1 MNLEQKLGFDQIRQ
15 SIKMR
20 CSTGYAQN
28 RAETEE
34 VSYNPQT
41 IEKRLALT
49 DEMRLVAM
57 FETKF
62 PQGEFTDCTQFLK
75 ALTAEF
81 SCISVENLR
90 RLQNFLESLRQV
102 LSFLKNT
109 KPEQYPNIKQLAA
122 PIQYFPEV
130 SRRIDSIL
138 DKKGEIKDSASEE
151 LAKIRRELSSTQNS
165 ISRKVQSIFKK
176 AQSEGVADEDASISV
191 RDGKLLIP
199 VSTSNKRG
207 LPGLVFDESSSGK
220 TVFVEPLEVVEMNN
234 KVRELHFA
242 EQREIAR
249 ILADFTDFLRPYLP
263 DIQEGARFIG
273 EVDFIRAKAEAA
285 GVMQAGKP
293 IISKDGVLRISN
305 GRHPLLE
312 ATLQKE
318 KKQIVPLSLEIN
330 KLKHILV
337 ISGPNAGGKSVCL
350 KTVGILQYMF
360 QWGMLVPCSEV
371 SEFPVFNKIF
381 IDIGDEQSIENDL
394 STYSSHL
401 MNMKNVLK
409 NADEKSLVLIDEFGA
424 GTEPAAG
431 GAIAETILEELDGRD
446 VYGIITTHYTNL
458 KVYAQNSSGTING
471 AMQFDSAKIQPL
483 YKLEL
488 GVPGNSFAF
497 ELARKM
503 GLPENIVHQAEEK
516 AGESFVDLER
526 QLRAISKNRRKLDEK
541 LARIKNTDKNL
552 ESVTERYAQELSDI
566 KETKK
571 QIIQQAKDEAQQ
583 ILAAANKKI
592 EATIREIRENQAEK
606 ERTKLVREDLKKF
619 NESLGQQRDS
629 KQDRKIQAKMEQL
642 VARKKRQEERK
653 ERNLQHAM
661 QQSAA
666 EAMRD
671 SLNSAN
677 GALQRGGKIVSGI
690 LEVGSKVKIKGSDLI
705 GEVMQIS
712 EKWINI
718 SVGDI
723 ISKVKKDSVEVI
735 SNKEFENVR
744 KSAPKPL
751 THNSLGID
759 ERKLNFKTEIDV
771 RGERLNDALDIVA
784 RYIDDAELVGA
795 SQVRIL
801 HGKGTGV
808 LKEEIRKFLKTIP
821 AVQSCADEDVRF
833 GGSGITIVQMK

>member
-20 CSTGYAQN
+20 CSTAYAQR

-34 VSYNPQT
+34 MSNNPQT
-41 IEKRLALT
+41 IEKRLALA

-62 PQGEFTDCTQFLK
+62 PQGEFTDCTAFLK
-75 ALTAEF
+75 ALEAEF

-90 RLQNFLESLRQV
+90 KLQMFLENLRQV
-102 LSFLKNT
+102 LSFLQNT
-109 KPEQYPNIKQLAA
+109 KEGQYPHLKELAS
-122 PIQYFPEV
+122 PVQFFPEV
-130 SRRIDSIL
+130 SRRIDAIL
-138 DKKGEIKDSASEE
+138 DKNGEIKDNASEE
-151 LAKIRRELSSTQNS
+151 LAKIRRELLSTQNS

-176 AQSEGVADEDASISV
+176 AQSEGVADEDATISV

-242 EQREIAR
+242 EQREIAK
-249 ILADFTDFLRPYLP
+249 ILAEFTDFLRPYLI
-263 DIQEGARFIG
+263 DIQGGARFIG
-273 EVDFIRAKAEAA
+273 EVDFIRAKAEVA

-293 IISKDGVLRISN
+293 IISRDGMLRISN

-312 ATLQKE
+312 AALRKE
-318 KKQIVPLSLEIN
+318 NKPIVPMTLEIN
-330 KLKHILV
+330 RKKHILI

-350 KTVGILQYMF
+350 KTVGILQYML

-371 SEFPVFNKIF
+371 SEFPVFNNIF

-401 MNMKNVLK
+401 MNMRNLLK
-409 NADEKSLVLIDEFGA
+409 NADGKSLVLIDEFGA

-431 GAIAETILEELDGRD
+431 GAIAETILEELDKRG
-446 VYGIITTHYTNL
+446 VYGVITTHYTNL
-458 KVYAQNSSGTING
+458 KVYAENSVGAING
-471 AMQFDSAKIQPL
+471 AMLFDSARIQPL
-483 YKLEL
+483 YKLEI

-516 AGESFVDLER
+516 AGENFVDLER
-526 QLRAISKNRRKLDEK
+526 QLRMISKNRRKLDEK
-541 LARIKNTDKNL
+541 LARIKNTDKTL
-552 ESVTERYAQELSDI
+552 EDVTERYAQELSDI

-571 QIIQQAKDEAQQ
+571 KIIEQAKEEAQQ
-583 ILAAANKKI
+583 ILASANKKI
-592 EATIREIRENQAEK
+592 EATIKEIREAQAEK
-606 ERTKLVREDLKKF
+606 EKTKEVRENLKKF
-619 NESLGQQRDS
+619 NESLEQKKDS

-642 VARKKRQEERK
+642 IARKRRQEERK
-653 ERNLQHAM
+653 ERNLQHAVN
-661 QQSAA
+661 QGAVGGAA
-666 EAMRD
+666 KGAE
-671 SLNSAN
+671 N
-677 GALQRGGKIVSGI
+677 GKSVGNKKVLTLQT
-690 LEVGSKVKIKGSDLI
+690 GSKVRIKGSDLI
-705 GEVMQIS
+705 GEVMQIG
-712 EKWINI
+712 EKWVSI

-723 ISKVKKDSVEVI
+723 ISKVKRDTVEVI
-735 SNKEFENVR
+735 SNKEFEAGH
-744 KSAPKPL
+744 KSVPKPL

-771 RGERLNDALDIVA
+771 RGERLSDALDIVA

-808 LKEEIRKFLKTIP
+808 LKEEIRKFLKTLP
-821 AVQSCADEDVRF
+821 SVQSCADEDVRF
-833 GGSGITIVQMK
+833 GGSGITIVKMKD

>member
-1 MNLEQKLGFDQIRQ
+1 
-15 SIKMR
+15 
-20 CSTGYAQN
+20 
-28 RAETEE
+28 
-34 VSYNPQT
+34 
-41 IEKRLALT
+41 
-49 DEMRLVAM
+49 
-57 FETKF
+57 
-62 PQGEFTDCTQFLK
+62 
-75 ALTAEF
+75 
-81 SCISVENLR
+81 
-90 RLQNFLESLRQV
+90 
-102 LSFLKNT
+102 
-109 KPEQYPNIKQLAA
+109 
-122 PIQYFPEV
+122 
-130 SRRIDSIL
+130 
-138 DKKGEIKDSASEE
+138 
-151 LAKIRRELSSTQNS
+151 
-165 ISRKVQSIFKK
+165 
-176 AQSEGVADEDASISV
+176 
-191 RDGKLLIP
+191 
-199 VSTSNKRG
+199 
-207 LPGLVFDESSSGK
+207 
-220 TVFVEPLEVVEMNN
+220 
-234 KVRELHFA
+234 
-242 EQREIAR
+242 
-249 ILADFTDFLRPYLP
+249 
-263 DIQEGARFIG
+263 
-273 EVDFIRAKAEAA
+273 
-285 GVMQAGKP
+285 
-293 IISKDGVLRISN
+293 
-305 GRHPLLE
+305 LLE
-312 ATLQKE
+312 ATLRKE
-318 KKQIVPLSLEIN
+318 KKQIEPLSLEIN

-401 MNMKNVLK
+401 MNMKNMLK

-431 GAIAETILEELDGRD
+431 GAIAETILEELDKRG

-571 QIIQQAKDEAQQ
+571 KIIQQAKDEAQQ
-583 ILAAANKKI
+583 ILVAANKKI

-619 NESLGQQRDS
+619 NESLEQQKDS
-629 KQDRKIQAKMEQL
+629 KQDRNIQAKMEQL

-653 ERNLQHAM
+653 GRNMQHAV
-661 QQSAA
+661 QQSTA

-671 SLNSAN
+671 GLNFAH
-677 GALQRGGKIVSGI
+677 GALQEGKFVPGV
-690 LEVGSKVKIKGSDLI
+690 LQVGSKVKIKGSDLI

-723 ISKVKKDSVEVI
+723 ISKVKNDSVEVI
-735 SNKEFENVR
+735 SNKEFENAC
-744 KSAPKPL
+744 KSVYKPL
-751 THNSLGID
+751 IHNSLEID

-795 SQVRIL
+795 SKVRIL

-821 AVQSCADEDVRF
+821 AVQSCTDEDVRF

>member
-122 PIQYFPEV
+122 PIPYFPEV

-138 DKKGEIKDSASEE
+138 DKNGEIKDSASEE

-176 AQSEGVADEDASISV
+176 AQSEGIADEDASISV

-242 EQREIAR
+242 EQREIAK
-249 ILADFTDFLRPYLP
+249 ILAEFTDFLRPYLI
-263 DIQEGARFIG
+263 DIQGGARFIG
-273 EVDFIRAKAEAA
+273 EVDFIRAKAEVA

-293 IISKDGVLRISN
+293 IISRDGMLRISN

-312 ATLQKE
+312 AALRKE
-318 KKQIVPLSLEIN
+318 NKPIVPMTLEIN
-330 KLKHILV
+330 RKKHILI

-401 MNMKNVLK
+401 MNMKNMMKQSDGQTL
-409 NADEKSLVLIDEFGA
+409 LLIDEFGT
-424 GTEPAAG
+424 GTEPQIG
-431 GAIAETILEELDGRD
+431 GAIAESVLKQFCSKGA
-446 VYGIITTHYTNL
+446 YGVITTQD
-458 KVYAQNSSGTING
+458 QNRKHFAEAHDGVVNG
-471 AMQFDSAKIQPL
+471 AMLYDRNEMQALFQLQIGNPGSSFAIEIARKTGIPEEVIADASAIVGSDYIQSDKYLQDIVRDKRYWENKRQTIHQREKVLEQTIKKYEAEVEDVDSNRKAILKKAKEEAEELLRTSNAKI
-483 YKLEL
+483 
-488 GVPGNSFAF
+488 
-497 ELARKM
+497 
-503 GLPENIVHQAEEK
+503 ENAI
-516 AGESFVDLER
+516 
-526 QLRAISKNRRKLDEK
+526 RAI
-541 LARIKNTDKNL
+541 
-552 ESVTERYAQELSDI
+552 
-566 KETKK
+566 KE
-571 QIIQQAKDEAQQ
+571 A
-583 ILAAANKKI
+583 
-592 EATIREIRENQAEK
+592 QAEK
-606 ERTKLVREDLKKF
+606 AETKSIREELESFKNSVAEIDTKDDDEKIANKIKQIQERKKRHQERLKKKTENAAVGEQPKDSLKTENKVLAEGDTVRIKGQTAVGTVASVDGKMATVIFGDMRTKLRIERLEKAVKPIK
-619 NESLGQQRDS
+619 
-629 KQDRKIQAKMEQL
+629 
-642 VARKKRQEERK
+642 EEPK
-653 ERNLQHAM
+653 TYA
-661 QQSAA
+661 
-666 EAMRD
+666 
-671 SLNSAN
+671 
-677 GALQRGGKIVSGI
+677 
-690 LEVGSKVKIKGSDLI
+690 
-705 GEVMQIS
+705 
-712 EKWINI
+712 
-718 SVGDI
+718 SVGRHTR
-723 ISKVKKDSVEVI
+723 E
-735 SNKEFENVR
+735 
-744 KSAPKPL
+744 
-751 THNSLGID
+751 TID
-759 ERKLNFKTEIDV
+759 EKKLNFKQDIDV
-771 RGERLNDALDIVA
+771 RGMRGDEAINAVT
-784 RYIDDAELVGA
+784 YFIDDAILVGMA
-795 SQVRIL
+795 RVRIL
-801 HGKGTGV
+801 HGT
-808 LKEEIRKFLKTIP
+808 
-821 AVQSCADEDVRF
+821 
-833 GGSGITIVQMK
+833 GSGILRQLIRQYLSTIPGVKDFRDEHVQFGGTGITVVDLE

>member
-15 SIKMR
+15 SIKIR
-20 CSTGYAQN
+20 CSTGYAQQ
-28 RAETEE
+28 RAETEA
-34 VSYNPQT
+34 VSYNSQT

-109 KPEQYPNIKQLAA
+109 KPDQYPNIKQLAA

-138 DKKGEIKDSASEE
+138 DKNGEIKDSASEE
-151 LAKIRRELSSTQNS
+151 LAKIRRELNTTQNAV
-165 ISRKVQSIFKK
+165 SRKVQSIFKK
-176 AQSEGVADEDASISV
+176 AQSEGIADEDASISV

-199 VSTSNKRG
+199 VSTSNKRD

-249 ILADFTDFLRPYLP
+249 ILAEFTDFLRPYLS
-263 DIQEGARFIG
+263 DIQKGAGFIG
-273 EVDFIRAKAEAA
+273 EVDFIRAKAEVS
-285 GVMQAGKP
+285 GLMQAGKP
-293 IISKDGVLRISN
+293 IISKDGVLRLSN

-312 ATLQKE
+312 AALQKE
-318 KKQIVPLSLEIN
+318 KKQIVPLSLELN

-394 STYSSHL
+394 RTYSSHL

-431 GAIAETILEELDGRD
+431 GAIAETILEELDKRG

-471 AMQFDSAKIQPL
+471 AMQFDSTKIQPL

-571 QIIQQAKDEAQQ
+571 KIVQQAKDEAQQ

-619 NESLGQQRDS
+619 NESLEQQKDS

-653 ERNLQHAM
+653 GRNLQHAI
-661 QQSAA
+661 QQNAA

-671 SLNSAN
+671 SLNFAQ
-677 GALQRGGKIVSGI
+677 GALQKGKFVPGV
-690 LEVGSKVKIKGSDLI
+690 LQVGTKVKIKGSDLI

-723 ISKVKKDSVEVI
+723 ISKVKKDSIEVI
-735 SNKEFENVR
+735 SNKEFDNVR

-795 SQVRIL
+795 SKVRIL

-821 AVQSCADEDVRF
+821 AVQSCTDEDVRF

>member
-15 SIKMR
+15 SIKIR
-20 CSTGYAQN
+20 CSTSYAQQ
-28 RAETEE
+28 RAETEA
-34 VSYNPQT
+34 VSYNSQT

-109 KPEQYPNIKQLAA
+109 RPEQYPNIKQLAA

-138 DKKGEIKDSASEE
+138 DKNGEIKDSASEE
-151 LAKIRRELSSTQNS
+151 LAKIRRELNTTQNAV
-165 ISRKVQSIFKK
+165 SRKVQSIFKK
-176 AQSEGVADEDASISV
+176 AQSEGIADEDASISV

-199 VSTSNKRG
+199 VSTSNKRD

-249 ILADFTDFLRPYLP
+249 ILAEFTDFLRPYLS
-263 DIQEGARFIG
+263 DIQKGAGFIG

-285 GVMQAGKP
+285 GMMQAGKP
-293 IISKDGVLRISN
+293 IISKDGVLRISK

-312 ATLQKE
+312 ATLRKE
-318 KKQIVPLSLEIN
+318 KKQIEPLSLEIN

-401 MNMKNVLK
+401 MNMKNMLK

-431 GAIAETILEELDGRD
+431 GAIAETILEELDKRG

-571 QIIQQAKDEAQQ
+571 KIIQQAKDEAQQ
-583 ILAAANKKI
+583 ILVAANKKI

-619 NESLGQQRDS
+619 NESLEQQKDS
-629 KQDRKIQAKMEQL
+629 KQDRNIQAKMEQL

-653 ERNLQHAM
+653 GRNMQHAV
-661 QQSAA
+661 QQSTA

-671 SLNSAN
+671 GLNFAH
-677 GALQRGGKIVSGI
+677 GALQDGKFVPGV
-690 LEVGSKVKIKGSDLI
+690 LQVGSKVKIKGSDLI

-723 ISKVKKDSVEVI
+723 ISKVKNDSVEVI
-735 SNKEFENVR
+735 SNKEFENAC
-744 KSAPKPL
+744 KSVYKQL
-751 THNSLGID
+751 IHNSLEID

-795 SQVRIL
+795 SKVRIL

-821 AVQSCADEDVRF
+821 AVQSCTDEDVRF

>member
-1 MNLEQKLGFDQIRQ
+1 MNLEQKLGFDQVRQ

-20 CSTGYAQN
+20 CSTAYAQK

-34 VSYNPQT
+34 ISRNPQA

-49 DEMRLVAM
+49 DEMRVVAM

-62 PQGEFTDCTQFLK
+62 PQGEFTDCTPFLK
-75 ALTAEF
+75 TLEAQF
-81 SCISVENLR
+81 SCIAVDNLQK
-90 RLQNFLESLRQV
+90 LQQFLESLRLV

-109 KPEQYPNIKQLAA
+109 KEGQYPNLKQLAA
-122 PIQYFPEV
+122 SIQYFPAV
-130 SRRIDSIL
+130 SARIDSIL
-138 DKKGEIKDSASEE
+138 DKNGEIKDNASADLE
-151 LAKIRRELSSTQNS
+151 KIRKELSSTQNS

-176 AQSEGVADEDASISV
+176 AQADGVAEEDATISV

-207 LPGLVFDESSSGK
+207 LQGLVYDESASGK

-242 EQREIAR
+242 QQREIAR
-249 ILADFTDFLRPYLP
+249 ILAEFTDFLRPYLP
-263 DIQEGARFIG
+263 DIQDGARFIG

-285 GVMQAGKP
+285 RIMQAGKP
-293 IISKDGVLRISN
+293 VISRDGVLRISS

-312 ATLQKE
+312 AALKKE
-318 KKQIVPLSLEIN
+318 NKPIVPMTMEIG
-330 KLKHILV
+330 KKKHILV

-360 QWGMLVPCSEV
+360 QWGTLVPCSEV
-371 SEFPVFNKIF
+371 SEFPVFNNIF

-401 MNMKNVLK
+401 LNMRNLLK
-409 NADEKSLVLIDEFGA
+409 NADENTLVLIDEFGA

-431 GAIAETILEELDGRD
+431 GAIAETILEELDKRG
-446 VYGIITTHYTNL
+446 VYGVITTHYTNL
-458 KVYAQNSSGTING
+458 KVYAQNSAGAING

-483 YKLEL
+483 YKLEI

-516 AGESFVDLER
+516 AGESFVDLEK
-526 QLRAISKNRRKLDEK
+526 QLRMISRNRRKLDEK

-566 KETKK
+566 KEAKK
-571 QIIQQAKDEAQQ
+571 KIIQQAKDEAQQ

-592 EATIREIRENQAEK
+592 EATIKEIRENQAEK
-606 ERTKLVREDLKKF
+606 ERTKEVRANLRNFNDALAREKK
-619 NESLGQQRDS
+619 NAE
-629 KQDRKIQAKMEQL
+629 DRKIDEKIERLIAQ
-642 VARKKRQEERK
+642 KKRKEERK
-653 ERNLQHAM
+653 QQRQQHAL
-661 QQSAA
+661 QQGVASNDTAG
-666 EAMRD
+666 
-671 SLNSAN
+671 SGSNN
-677 GALQRGGKIVSGI
+677 ITLQ
-690 LEVGSKVKIKGSDLI
+690 VGCKVKIKGSDLI
-705 GEVMQIS
+705 GEVMQVG
-712 EKWINI
+712 EKWVNI

-723 ISKVKKDSVEVI
+723 ISKVKREAVEVI
-735 SNKEFENVR
+735 SKKEFDDAR
-744 KSAPKPL
+744 KNSPKPL
-751 THNSLGID
+751 MHNSSGID

-808 LKEEIRKFLKTIP
+808 LKEEIRKFLRTIP
-821 AVQSCADEDVRF
+821 SVQNCTDEDVRF
-833 GGSGITIVQMK
+833 GGSGITVVQMK